1 MKKMWGVYAAVAVV
15 LYLIL
20 NTLNVAGSFKS
31 IEPLEKGTTA
41 IIYTGV
47 PGPEDMDI
55 DAASGQLFISSTDRW
70 KVLRGLPSDDGI
82 YILALDST
90 QQPRKLKTTYSGE
103 FHPHGISLIHSSQG
117 TQLYVVNHNPSGN
130 FVEIFNFKNDTL
142 FHLRSIADPSMCCPN
157 DVVAVAP
164 NKFYVT
170 NDHGTP
176 KGFKRTLEDY
186 LQLPFGSLL
195 YYNGTAFTTACSGLR
210 YANGVNVSNDGAK
223 LYVSTTTGRNL
234 LTFDRDAPTGKI
246 TMTNKMSLKTGLD
259 NIDVDADGNLWIAAH
274 PKLFAFVGHAKDSSK
289 LSPSQVLKL
298 EPQKDGSYKTEELLM
313 DDGSQLSG
321 SSIAVR
327 YRDELFV
334 GGVFQRKILRIKI
347 GTTSKP

>member
-1 MKKMWGVYAAVAVV
+1 MKKMWGVYAAIAAV
-15 LYLIL
+15 LYLIV

-31 IEPLEKGTTA
+31 IEPHEEGATTTT
-41 IIYTGV
+41 YTGV
-47 PGPEDMDI
+47 PGPEDMDV
-55 DAASGQLFISSTDRW
+55 DVASGQLFISSTDRW

-82 YILALDST
+82 FVLDLDSIH
-90 QQPRKLKTTYSGE
+90 QPRKLRTTYSGE
-103 FHPHGISLIHSSQG
+103 FHPHGISLIQTSQG
-117 TQLYVVNHNPSGN
+117 PQLFVVNHNPAGN
-130 FVEIFNFKNDTL
+130 FVEIFNFRNDTL
-142 FHLRSIADPSMCCPN
+142 FHQRSISDPSMCCPN

-164 NKFYVT
+164 DKFYVT

-176 KGFKRTLEDY
+176 KGFKRTMEDY

-195 YYNGTAFTTACSGLR
+195 YYDGAAFSTACSGLR
-210 YANGVNVSNDGAK
+210 YPNGVNVSDDGTR

-234 LTFDRDAPTGKI
+234 LTFDRDEPTGKI
-246 TMTNKMSLKTGLD
+246 TMTNKLSLKTGLD
-259 NIDVDADGNLWIAAH
+259 NIDVDVDGNLWIAAH

-298 EPQKDGSYKTEELLM
+298 VPQKDGSYQAEELLM

-327 YRDELFV
+327 YKDELFV
-334 GGVFQRKILRIKI
+334 GGVFQRKILRIKL